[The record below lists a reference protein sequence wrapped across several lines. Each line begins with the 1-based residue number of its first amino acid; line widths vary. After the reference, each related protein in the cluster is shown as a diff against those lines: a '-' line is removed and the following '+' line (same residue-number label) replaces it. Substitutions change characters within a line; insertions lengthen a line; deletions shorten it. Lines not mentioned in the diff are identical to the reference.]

1 MRYWSFNEQMKYG
14 LLLMVGLFI
23 CGSLTRDGR
32 WFNLAWML
40 YGLLWL
46 LHPVLPEQAAQTSR
60 TLNVVRIC
68 GALILLVGAISRF
81 GL

>member
-14 LLLMVGLFI
+14 LLLMVALFV
-23 CGSLTRDGR
+23 CGSLMGDGR

-46 LHPVLPEQAAQTSR
+46 LHPVLPERAAQTSR
-60 TLNVVRIC
+60 NLNVVRIC
-68 GALILLVGAISRF
+68 GVLILLVGSITKFS
-81 GL
+81 L

>member
-14 LLLMVGLFI
+14 LLLMAALFV
-23 CGSLTRDGR
+23 CATLTHDGR
-32 WFNLAWML
+32 FFNMAWML

-46 LHPVLPEQAAQTSR
+46 LHPVLPERAAQTPKSI
-60 TLNVVRIC
+60 VIVRIC
-68 GALILLVGAISRF
+68 GAAVMLVGAISKF